1 LTRRQGYDL
10 WGWIGLIALLAF
22 PALLVITQIPGS
34 PLAQVIEQGR
44 IVGLTTL
51 AQYTIT
57 SEQVLTSG
65 GLTYFTSVTGL
76 VTSNGFTYTTMQTT
90 MTTSGATTYTTTQVT
105 QTTQAI
111 TTSSTSFATTTS
123 GTGSI
128 TTTVTTVTH
137 ECEPWPSCGNEIEP
151 GGHRSGCSGSLCW
164 SYSLVPVWSSGGF
177 ALDIV
182 NGDKVTR
189 IPPNISAFM
198 LVVAILGAF
207 TVYSR
212 RHVILSWF

>member
-10 WGWIGLIALLAF
+10 WAWIGLLALLAF

-51 AQYTIT
+51 AEYTIT

-65 GLTYFTSVTGL
+65 GITYFTSISSA
-76 VTSNGFTYTTMQTT
+76 VTSNGFTYTTMQTI
-90 MTTSGATTYTTTQVT
+90 MTTTGATTYTTTQVT

-111 TTSSTSFATTTS
+111 TTSSTYFVTTTS

-128 TTTVTTVTH
+128 TTTVTTSGCVN
-137 ECEPWPSCGNEIEP
+137 CGKEEDSNYQ
-151 GGHRSGCSGSLCW
+151 HLSGCSGSLCW
-164 SYSLVPVWSSGGF
+164 RYSLVPVSTEGGF

-182 NGDKVTR
+182 NGDSVTR
-189 IPPNISAFM
+189 VPPNITAFLFVIM
-198 LVVAILGAF
+198 VLGAL

>member
-65 GLTYFTSVTGL
+65 GITYFTSVTGL

-90 MTTSGATTYTTTQVT
+90 MTTSGAITYTTTQVT

-123 GTGSI
+123 GTGSV
-128 TTTVTTVTH
+128 TTTVTTVQDGGDRAVQEGTDTGQQGGVT
-137 ECEPWPSCGNEIEP
+137 CTQWWKCG
-151 GGHRSGCSGSLCW
+151 
-164 SYSLVPVWSSGGF
+164 SLVPVWSSGGF

-182 NGDKVTR
+182 IGNSVTR
-189 IPPNISAFM
+189 IPPNIAVIA
-198 LVVAILGAF
+198 LIITILGALTLYQKWGKRF
-207 TVYSR
+207 
-212 RHVILSWF
+212 L

>member
-1 LTRRQGYDL
+1 LTRRQSYDL

-34 PLAQVIEQGR
+34 PLAQVVEQGR

-57 SEQVLTSG
+57 SEEVLTSG
-65 GLTYFTSVTGL
+65 GVTYFTSVNSV

-90 MTTSGATTYTTTQVT
+90 MTTSGAITYTTTLVT
-105 QTTQAI
+105 QTTEAI
-111 TTSSTSFATTTS
+111 TTSSTYFVTTTS
-123 GTGSI
+123 GTGSVTTTI
-128 TTTVTTVTH
+128 TTEH
-137 ECEPWPSCGNEIEP
+137 SCLNCGEGDKP
-151 GGHRSGCSGSLCW
+151 DYGHGTECSGGICAQW
-164 SYSLVPVWSSGGF
+164 ALVPVLVEGGF

-182 NGDKVTR
+182 NGNSVTR

-198 LVVAILGAF
+198 LVIAILGAF